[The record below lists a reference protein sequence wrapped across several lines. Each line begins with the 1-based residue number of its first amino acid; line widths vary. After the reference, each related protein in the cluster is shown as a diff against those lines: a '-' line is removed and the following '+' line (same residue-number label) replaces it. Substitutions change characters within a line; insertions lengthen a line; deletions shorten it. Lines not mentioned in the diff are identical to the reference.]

1 MDEAVVVGAIF
12 AFVADAD
19 ADADAAAAAVGG
31 DVQLVAG

>member
-12 AFVADAD
+12 AFVADAAA
-19 ADADAAAAAVGG
+19 ADAAAAVGG